1 MIQNY
6 QIDLILD
13 NKLSE
18 TQVDSNLK
26 EILDFIKINLSTDD
40 ISIEKEGLKRLAYPI
55 KKNWNGYYVTLELD
69 LDLENTR
76 NIKKLENKLNL
87 SNFIWRHLI
96 LNQTDFNKAIEKQEK
111 TLRQNPEVENHKDLN
126 KGKKKKTCYINYL
139 GLQVIDY
146 KDVELLSEFTSP
158 YAKIFGTKRT
168 GLKSINQRKVKNAI
182 KRARHMALMPF
193 STKNM

>member
-69 LDLENTR
+69 LDSENTR

-87 SNFIWRHLI
+87 SNFVGSLSEVKTVLPSPLLI
-96 LNQTDFNKAIEKQEK
+96 ISAASTY
-111 TLRQNPEVENHKDLN
+111 
-126 KGKKKKTCYINYL
+126 G
-139 GLQVIDY
+139 
-146 KDVELLSEFTSP
+146 ELLPQVLVSTGSP
-158 YAKIFGTKRT
+158 FVYSSNICFDCSADI
-168 GLKSINQRKVKNAI
+168 SD
-182 KRARHMALMPF
+182 LMFF
-193 STKNM
+193 SG